1 MKGGVAVKKM
11 IRAVALMLVLLFAC
25 ACASNKTSSTT
36 ITAAILDGAHYSVSD
51 GSVLLEPGETAVFSI
66 ETDPGYTVT
75 AADYRG
81 DYRLVP
87 GESGTVLELLNVRY
101 PTRVTLSLSQSAAS
115 ITYDANGGTA
125 LTSAGLTVTEQ
136 YDIQTHTRPNVSI
149 GTNLYTRNGYTLTG
163 WNTAPDG
170 SGTSVGL
177 GSRVTADEPLTLY
190 AQWAKWTDE
199 TQFTCRIEDGN
210 AIITGCSETGKTV
223 VVPETLNGFTVTAI
237 DREAFRE
244 CPAETVI
251 LPKTLLSI
259 ADYAFIGAKLST
271 LYFFDNIETFS
282 DASFHNCKNLCT
294 LRISAI
300 EDPYGYKFRRESVL
314 ADKFDLLINTMGEDR
329 LIFYGGC
336 SMWYNLIGEDVK
348 AQFGERYTVVN
359 MAINGLSNSL
369 LQMELMRCFMTE
381 HDILV
386 HTPEIASTQQL
397 MTDVAMSD
405 YDDKLWCAFEYNYD
419 LVSLI
424 DIRVTKGVFDTFRQ
438 YLDKKKPGGTYADEY
453 HDSRGNAYWDGDMGC
468 IPYVREQGAET
479 LSDAVSLNPD
489 NLKDLSRLAEEYA
502 TFTALGVKIYVTY
515 ACIDIDQVPENERG
529 NLDLMGELFTA
540 RFSEMDG
547 VTVFGDIHDFVYH
560 DADFYDTVYHLLTA
574 PAKHCTAVW
583 MRDLSAQLLKDGLW
597 GETP

>member
-1 MKGGVAVKKM
+1 MKRIAR
-11 IRAVALMLVLLFAC
+11 ILALCMTLLFAC
-25 ACASNKTSSTT
+25 ACAGKSAPCTA
-36 ITAAILDGAHYSVSD
+36 ITAVISDGAHYSVPD

-66 ETDPGYTVT
+66 VTDAGYTVT

-81 DYRLVP
+81 DYRLTQ
-87 GESGTVLELLNVRY
+87 GETGTVLELLNVRY
-101 PTRVTLSLSQSAAS
+101 PTRVQLTLSQSVAT

-125 LTSAGLTVTEQ
+125 LTSAGLIVTEQ
-136 YDIQTHTRPNVSI
+136 YDVRTHTRPNVSI
-149 GTNLYTRNGYTLTG
+149 GTNLFVRDGYTLIG

-170 SGTSVGL
+170 SGMSVGL
-177 GSRVTADEPLTLY
+177 GSRVNADEPMTLY

-199 TQFTCRIEDGN
+199 TQFTWRIEDGT
-210 AIITGCSETGKTV
+210 AVITGCFETGETV
-223 VVPETLNGFTVTAI
+223 VVPETLNGFTVTVIAA
-237 DREAFRE
+237 EAFKA
-244 CPAETVI
+244 CPAGTVI

-271 LYFFDNIETFS
+271 LYFFDNLETFS
-282 DASFHNCKNLCT
+282 DASFQNCKNLCT
-294 LRISAI
+294 LRICAI
-300 EDPYGYKFRRESVL
+300 EDPYGYRFRRESVL
-314 ADKFDLLINTMGEDR
+314 ADKLDLLINTMGKDR

-348 AQFGERYTVVN
+348 AQFGEQYTIVN

-369 LQMELMRCFMTE
+369 LQMELMRCFLTE
-381 HDILV
+381 HDILI
-386 HTPEIASTQQL
+386 HTPEIASAQQL
-397 MTDVAMSD
+397 MTDTAMSD

-419 LVSLI
+419 LVSLV
-424 DIRVTKGVFDTFRQ
+424 DIRVTKGVFDSFKQ

-453 HDSRGNAYWDGDMGC
+453 YDSRGNAYWDGDMGC
-468 IPYVREQGAET
+468 VPYVREQGAEK
-479 LSDAVSLNPD
+479 LSDSVSLNPD

-502 TFTALGVKIYVTY
+502 SFTALGVRIYVTY

-529 NLDLMGELFTA
+529 NLDRMGELFTA

-583 MRDLSAQLLKDGLW
+583 LRDLSAQLITAGLR